1 KFVFSTSEAYLI
13 EDGKITAPVK
23 GATLIGNGPECMSRV
38 SMVGN
43 DLSLDSGVGTCGKD
57 GQSVPLADVFED
69 FAGRGRGLVLR
80 GFMLSLTDQRAQLLT
95 VCVGVFGNELLQHV
109 VGPGHQAVAP
119 TFQIVEAFVVL
130 TRRSVELIEQH
141 QDFIQILIAH
151 QLADELNVA
160 FARNVRGVLGS
171 IGQCPT
177 QRVGQWQL
185 GQHIGLECRQAFAQ
199 LHQSM
204 QLSFDLG
211 FAFLSVEGVV
221 NLMENVMSASESVGP
236 QALPAL
242 QQQVEEIVA
251 EARRQGATACEVA
264 VSLEQGLSTSVR
276 QREVETVEFNRD
288 QGFGITLYVGHRK
301 GSASTSASGPDAI
314 RETVAA
320 ALAIAKHTS
329 EDESSGLAD
338 AALMAKEQPDFDLF
352 HPWDITPEQAI
363 ERALICEAAA
373 FDADS
378 RIKNADGTTLNVHQ
392 GCRVYG
398 NSHGFIGGYASTRHS
413 LSCVMIAEGEGQMQ
427 RDYWYDVN
435 RRGDQLMDARLIGQ
449 KAAERAASRLGARP
463 VPTCEVPVLF
473 SAELAGGLF
482 GSFLGAVSG
491 GNLYRKSS
499 FLEGAIGQRLFPEW
513 MTIDER
519 PHLVGAMGSSA
530 FDGDGLATY
539 AKPFVENGDLVS
551 YILST
556 YSGRKLGL
564 PSTANAGGVHNL
576 FVSHGT
582 EDQAAL
588 IRRMGRGLLVT
599 ELMGSGLNMVTG
611 DYSRGAAGFWIENG
625 EIQFPVQ
632 EVTIAGNMRDMFKQ
646 IVAVGNDLEMRSNI
660 RTGSVLIEKMMVAGS

>member
-1 KFVFSTSEAYLI
+1 
-13 EDGKITAPVK
+13 
-23 GATLIGNGPECMSRV
+23 
-38 SMVGN
+38 
-43 DLSLDSGVGTCGKD
+43 
-57 GQSVPLADVFED
+57 
-69 FAGRGRGLVLR
+69 
-80 GFMLSLTDQRAQLLT
+80 
-95 VCVGVFGNELLQHV
+95 
-109 VGPGHQAVAP
+109 
-119 TFQIVEAFVVL
+119 
-130 TRRSVELIEQH
+130 
-141 QDFIQILIAH
+141 
-151 QLADELNVA
+151 
-160 FARNVRGVLGS
+160 
-171 IGQCPT
+171 
-177 QRVGQWQL
+177 
-185 GQHIGLECRQAFAQ
+185 
-199 LHQSM
+199 
-204 QLSFDLG
+204 
-211 FAFLSVEGVV
+211 
-221 NLMENVMSASESVGP
+221 MSASESVGP
-236 QALPAL
+236 QALPTL
-242 QQQVEEIVA
+242 QQQVEQIVA
-251 EARRQGATACEVA
+251 EAKRQGATACEVA
-264 VSLEQGLSTSVR
+264 VSLEQGLSTTVR

-329 EDESSGLAD
+329 EDEASGLAD
-338 AALMAKEQPDFDLF
+338 AALMAKDQPDFDLY

-435 RRGDQLMDARLIGQ
+435 RRGELLMDARLIGQ

-482 GSFLGAVSG
+482 GSFMGAISG

-611 DYSRGAAGFWIENG
+611 DYSRGAAGFWVENG

-646 IVAVGNDLEMRSNI
+646 IVAVGTDLELRSNI

>member
-1 KFVFSTSEAYLI
+1 
-13 EDGKITAPVK
+13 
-23 GATLIGNGPECMSRV
+23 
-38 SMVGN
+38 
-43 DLSLDSGVGTCGKD
+43 
-57 GQSVPLADVFED
+57 
-69 FAGRGRGLVLR
+69 
-80 GFMLSLTDQRAQLLT
+80 
-95 VCVGVFGNELLQHV
+95 
-109 VGPGHQAVAP
+109 
-119 TFQIVEAFVVL
+119 
-130 TRRSVELIEQH
+130 
-141 QDFIQILIAH
+141 
-151 QLADELNVA
+151 
-160 FARNVRGVLGS
+160 
-171 IGQCPT
+171 
-177 QRVGQWQL
+177 
-185 GQHIGLECRQAFAQ
+185 
-199 LHQSM
+199 
-204 QLSFDLG
+204 
-211 FAFLSVEGVV
+211 
-221 NLMENVMSASESVGP
+221 MEKVMSASESVGP

-242 QQQVEEIVA
+242 QQQVEQIVA

-363 ERALICEAAA
+363 EKALVCEAAA
-373 FDADS
+373 FDANS
-378 RIKNADGTTLNVHQ
+378 LIKNADGTTLNVHQ

-413 LSCVMIAEGEGQMQ
+413 LSCVMIAEKDGQMQ

-435 RRGDQLMDARLIGQ
+435 RQGDLLMDARLIGQ

-482 GSFLGAVSG
+482 GSFLGAISG

-519 PHLVGAMGSSA
+519 PHLMRAMGSSA

-582 EDQAAL
+582 EDQQAL

-611 DYSRGAAGFWIENG
+611 DYSRGAAGFWVENG

-632 EVTIAGNMRDMFKQ
+632 EVTIAGNMKDMFKQ
-646 IVAVGNDLEMRSNI
+646 IVAVGSDLEMRSNI